1 LSNGYNCPDG
11 GQAGADQYTTE
22 TLARVHCP
30 TDTVVWANTRSGVY
44 HFRDT
49 SHYGSTKAGAY
60 MCEQAARAKGIRAAK
75 NEKHP

>member
-1 LSNGYNCPDG
+1 LSNGYQCPDA
-11 GQAGADQYTTE
+11 GQAGANQYSTE

-44 HFRDT
+44 HFRNT
-49 SHYGSTKAGAY
+49 AHYGSTKAGGY
-60 MCEQAARAKGIRAAK
+60 MCEQTALAKGVRAAR